1 MYPYPSIRYRPI
13 LGPIGSVAGFMDLG
27 SGKELLLSEKVIID
41 SQNVGCNQLFYYTN
55 QILSTFYK
63 SSVKI

>member
-1 MYPYPSIRYRPI
+1 
-13 LGPIGSVAGFMDLG
+13 MDLG